1 MPKKLNIS
9 SNERVDLNDFSRAS
23 SDYTQESGNFAREK
37 LIQARKTAIASGFRI
52 EVSDQAAAPGE
63 FTIYNGVGLDRDGN
77 ILNNEQQINDGRTLT
92 LSGTSVSYYIEVEF
106 VESESDVDS
115 RAFWDPTYSGN
126 TPPGKEFSLNVATR
140 LTPDW
145 QLVSPVSS
153 SDFDITGN
161 VNSNKIPIA
170 VLTLDG
176 SGLIALIA
184 PAENIASSLEEDALG
199 ATLGTVTQFKVLDSS
214 LFPITGTGN
223 LGFGTPEAEAV
234 NITGN
239 DRTNGL
245 ISVSTPLVND
255 HNAGAVFV
263 QTTVAAS
270 FVPED
275 KSAIPSSNDDRRSRL
290 FSGNENRGAAVG
302 SDPQDSSQRADLQVT
317 SLKNYVDFL
326 AAQLREL
333 KFGNPRTDINST
345 APPSDF
351 SSTRHYDNAGSV
363 TGARTATITIG
374 DGVSSFGDFNFDTL
388 NQSLTTAITA
398 LDVTFGGTIYVKAGT
413 YAWGI
418 SAVSFNRPVNLVFDK
433 GVEFAGTFTNNWITL
448 AAGHEGSSIKNMPA
462 APSASN
468 PMLLTSAVATEIEID
483 NCTLRLLL
491 SYTGATK
498 NYLKVTNSILESN
511 QTSVSAITLTG
522 FRNEGDHAVFE
533 DCTIRY
539 NHTVDNTVYYLVAAT
554 TNKLT
559 FNRCSFD
566 AAYSTGHIRGYVDS
580 DWVASISTKL
590 AFTNCEFTETN
601 TAEVDAP
608 FKIVDSTTNQTS
620 SCLFDNCIFDMSWK
634 ASGATE
640 AARTLLYF
648 DATTPTINGC
658 NFSAMGAGRIANTSL
673 GNEGHII
680 YLTGSINS
688 STVSNCQFGEYVLA
702 GAPADDFVC
711 QVTADSENSS
721 TQIVQNSFNQFY
733 KAVNSTTNPTGSL
746 QIDNNVFLV
755 NTDGETVNK
764 NCYGVFVSDAEAATI
779 SNNRFKL
786 ELEDGDGTY
795 EVASIYM
802 QAVVKKTITGNNIY
816 TMSDLDD
823 TYGVYID
830 GTTVGVNETAIT
842 GNSIETFISSSLS
855 STDNIGIF
863 LDVSASNHHRLTCTG
878 NKLEITN
885 NGTGNCYG
893 IQVDGVNNSSTNS
906 ASTVTGNSVYVWN
919 TTGTITDLA
928 GIKSRSNNI
937 SIANNT
943 VYASHSGSTVTG
955 FGIWAK
961 GHHVTVTGNSIR
973 CVNSGLDSCI
983 YVLSALHGT
992 GGRDG
997 NLIISNNNCVTA
1009 GQSPAINMEIVE
1021 GVSLRNFAIN
1031 GNNIVS
1037 EPPPLYNTYTIPSGL
1052 DTLSY
1057 LPCGILMTVSGGTDP
1072 QLFQIN
1078 NNSVHITT
1086 EPGAAGQNWHG
1097 IYMYGT
1103 GAYEGPGGVPGATV
1117 MCGNLISRNT
1127 GTQELGSNNRA
1138 IRVVAATFMSFMGNV
1153 VSEWSIAGD
1162 DQRRMFEIDADAG
1175 SYIGNVMNQQA
1186 TISVNNSL
1194 DVGSYGVA
1202 VGNVDRTGGGGIS
1215 TGGFVLLSTNVY
1227 NDLS

>member
-9 SNERVDLNDFSRAS
+9 SNERVDLEDFSRAS
-23 SDYTQESGNFAREK
+23 SDYTHESGNFAREK

-52 EVSDQAAAPGE
+52 EITDQAVSPGE

-77 ILNNEQQINDGRTLT
+77 ILNNEQQINDARTLT
-92 LSGTSVSYYIEVEF
+92 LSGTSVSYYVEVEF

-145 QLVSPVSS
+145 QIVSPVSS
-153 SDFDITGN
+153 SDFEVTGTPG
-161 VNSNKIPIA
+161 SNKIPVA

-176 SGLIALIA
+176 DGLISGFTK
-184 PAENIASSLEEDALG
+184 EFIASSLEEDALG
-199 ATLGTVTQFKVLDSS
+199 DTYVGTITQFKVLDSS
-214 LFPITGTGN
+214 LFPTSGNGT
-223 LGFGTPEAEAV
+223 LGLGTPEAEGV
-234 NITGN
+234 IITGN

-245 ISVSTPLVND
+245 ITVSTPLNND
-255 HNAGAVFV
+255 HNAGAVFIR
-263 QTTVAAS
+263 TDGAAS

-275 KSAIPSSNDDRRSRL
+275 KSAVPTTDEDRRSRL
-290 FSGNENRGAAVG
+290 FAGNENRGVACGA
-302 SDPQDSSQRADLQVT
+302 DPQDVSQRSDLQVT

-351 SSTRHYDNAGSV
+351 TSTRHYDNAGSV

-374 DGVSSFGDFNFDTL
+374 DGTSSFGDFNSGTL
-388 NQSLTTAITA
+388 NTSLTSAITA
-398 LDVTFGGTIYVKAGT
+398 LDATYGGTVYVKAGT

-418 SAVSFNRPVNLVFDK
+418 SAVSFNRPVQLIFDK

-448 AAGHEGSSIKNMPA
+448 VAGHEGSSIKNMPA
-462 APSASN
+462 APAASN
-468 PMLLTSAVATEIEID
+468 AMLLLSAVATDITVD
-483 NCTLRLLL
+483 NCALRVNC

-498 NYLKVTNSILESN
+498 NYLKVTNSILEAK
-511 QTSVSAITLTG
+511 QTGISAITLTG
-522 FRNEGDHAVFE
+522 FRNEGDHAIFE

-539 NHTVDNTVYYLVAAT
+539 NHTVDNLVNYLVEAT

-608 FKIVDSTTNQTS
+608 FKIVDATTNQTS

-648 DATTPTINGC
+648 DTTTPTINGC

-680 YLTGSINS
+680 YLAGSINS

-746 QIDNNVFLV
+746 QIDNNVFLI

-764 NCYGVFVSDAEAATI
+764 NCYGVYITDAEAVTI

-786 ELEDGDGTY
+786 ELEDGDGSY

-878 NKLEITN
+878 NNLEITN

-893 IQVDGVNNSSTNS
+893 IQVEGANNNSVVS

-983 YVLSALHGT
+983 YVLSALQGT

-997 NLIISNNNCVTA
+997 NLMISNNNCVTA
-1009 GQSPAINMEIVE
+1009 GQSPAINMEIIE
-1021 GVSLRNFAIN
+1021 GAGLKNFAIN
-1031 GNNIVS
+1031 GNNIIS
-1037 EPPPLYNTYTIPSGL
+1037 EPPPLYSGYNLPSGL
-1052 DTLSY
+1052 YTNLH
-1057 LPCGILMTVSGGTDP
+1057 PVCGILMIVTGGTSPD
-1072 QLFQIN
+1072 LHQIN
-1078 NNSVHITT
+1078 NNSIQITT

-1097 IYMYGT
+1097 IFLTGT
-1103 GAYEGPGGVPGATV
+1103 AVFEGPGGIPGATI
-1117 MCGNLISRNT
+1117 MMGNHIHRET

-1138 IRVVAATFMSFMGNV
+1138 IRVEGVDYISFIGNV
-1153 VSEWSIAGD
+1153 VSEWSISGD
-1162 DQRRMFEIDADAG
+1162 DQRRMFEIGATTG
-1175 SYIGNVMNQQA
+1175 SYIGNIMRQDA

-1194 DVGSYGVA
+1194 DVGTYGVA

-1215 TGGFVLLSTNVY
+1215 TGGFVLLSSNLY